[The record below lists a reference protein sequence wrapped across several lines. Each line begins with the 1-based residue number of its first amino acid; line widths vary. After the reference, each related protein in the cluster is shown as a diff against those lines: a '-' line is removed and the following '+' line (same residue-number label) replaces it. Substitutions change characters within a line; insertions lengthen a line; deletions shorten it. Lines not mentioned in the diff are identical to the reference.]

1 MIRVRSILD
10 TLNPVVSEEQLIE
23 EIAYYKARLA
33 DIRKAPAT
41 SRHRER
47 LEHVADRLH
56 QREMMLA
63 QMRTHRPR
71 EYQYRC

>member
-1 MIRVRSILD
+1 MIGVRSILE
-10 TLNPVVSEEQLIE
+10 TLHPGVAEEQLIE

-47 LEHVADRLH
+47 LEHVADRLSH
-56 QREMMLA
+56 REMMLA
-63 QMRTHRPR
+63 QLRNNN
-71 EYQYRC
+71 EYQYRY